1 MEFLTQSNFWMQFA
15 IAFLGM
21 IVHFL
26 KKKVK
31 GESFTAIGSYFKDNP
46 KSTIIAFVA
55 TLVGVAAYYTQLATG
70 TNADLLAVFMIG
82 YSVDSAL
89 NRWEAK

>member
-1 MEFLTQSNFWMQFA
+1 MEFLTQGNFWIQFG

-21 IVHFL
+21 LVHFL

-31 GESFTAIGSYFKDNP
+31 GESFTAITGYFKDNP

-55 TLVGVAAYYTQLATG
+55 TLVGVAAYYTQLGTG
-70 TNADLLAVFMIG
+70 SNADLLAVFMIG

>member
-1 MEFLTQSNFWMQFA
+1 MEFIFESNFYVMFG

-21 IVHFL
+21 FIHFL

-31 GESFTAIGSYFKDNP
+31 GESFTAITGYFKDNP
-46 KSTIIAFVA
+46 KSTIIAFIA
-55 TLVGVAAYYTQLATG
+55 TLVGVAAYYTQLGTG
-70 TNADLLAVFMIG
+70 SNADLLAVFMIG

>member
-1 MEFLTQSNFWMQFA
+1 MEFLIESSFWIQFG

-31 GESFTAIGSYFKDNP
+31 GESFTAIKAYFKDNP
-46 KSTIIAFVA
+46 KSTIIAFIA
-55 TLVGVAAYYTQLATG
+55 TLVGVAAYYTQLATN

>member
-1 MEFLTQSNFWMQFA
+1 MEFLTQGNFWIQFA

-26 KKKVK
+26 KKKIK
-31 GESFTAIGSYFKDNP
+31 GESFTAITGYLKDNP
-46 KSTIIAFVA
+46 KSTIIAFIT
-55 TLVGVAAYYTQLATG
+55 TLVGVAAYYTQLGTG
-70 TNADLLAVFMIG
+70 SNADLLAVFMIG

>member
-1 MEFLTQSNFWMQFA
+1 MEFLIEGGFWVQFGL
-15 IAFLGM
+15 AFTGM

-31 GESFTAIGSYFKDNP
+31 GESFTAITGYFKDNL
-46 KSTIIAFVA
+46 KSTIIAVIT
-55 TLVGVAAYYTQLATG
+55 TLVGVAAYYTQMATNS
-70 TNADLLAVFMIG
+70 NADLLAVFMIG

-89 NRWEAK
+89 NKWETK